1 MLTLLEVDKRTPTE
15 ALELTYRR
23 EHENGIFIPNNLYV
37 IGTMNLADR
46 SLAMVDF
53 ALRRRFAFFYLAPNF
68 DEKWLNYMI
77 DKTKL
82 SRKSLEKIRHV
93 MNNLNQYIAKE
104 EMLGNA
110 FTIGH
115 SYLTCDSVIPDAMSW
130 YKDII
135 DSEIKPLLEEY
146 WFDDSNKLDTALKK
160 LFIKNL

>member
-1 MLTLLEVDKRTPTE
+1 
-15 ALELTYRR
+15 
-23 EHENGIFIPNNLYV
+23 
-37 IGTMNLADR
+37 
-46 SLAMVDF
+46 
-53 ALRRRFAFFYLAPNF
+53 
-68 DEKWLNYMI
+68 
-77 DKTKL
+77 
-82 SRKSLEKIRHV
+82 